1 MPSRY
6 LLSLLLLLA
15 PIACGGAQGS
25 AGSTVTQA
33 AVGTG
38 LAVAAAGLN
47 RAVNHECWAAC
58 RPGLVCDPASGLCVE
73 QGMARKPAPSR
84 SSGLEPVAA
93 NPPGREYEVPAL
105 GSCDGDAGLCG
116 DAGGDAAAR

>member
-1 MPSRY
+1 MLSRY
-6 LLSLLLLLA
+6 SLALLLVLA
-15 PIACGGAQGS
+15 PMACGGPQVG

-58 RPGLVCDPASGLCVE
+58 RSGMVCDQASGLCVE
-73 QGMARKPAPSR
+73 QGMARMPKQPRGSA
-84 SSGLEPVAA
+84 LEPVAA
-93 NPPGREYEVPAL
+93 NEPGHEYEVPAL
-105 GSCDGDAGLCG
+105 ATCNDDAGLCG

>member
-1 MPSRY
+1 MSPRR
-6 LLSLLLLLA
+6 LLALLLLLA
-15 PIACGGAQGS
+15 PIACGGAQGGG
-25 AGSTVTQA
+25 GSTVTQA

-47 RAVNHECWAAC
+47 RAVTHECWAAC
-58 RPGLVCDPASGLCVE
+58 RPGLECDQASGLCVE
-73 QGMARKPAPSR
+73 QGTARKPAPPR

-105 GSCDGDAGLCG
+105 ASCDGDAGLCG
-116 DAGGDAAAR
+116 DAGGDASAR

>member
-1 MPSRY
+1 VRSRSP
-6 LLSLLLLLA
+6 LALLLVLA
-15 PIACGGAQGS
+15 PIACGGGQGS

-47 RAVNHECWAAC
+47 RAVSHECGAAC
-58 RPGLVCDPASGLCVE
+58 RPGLVCDQASGLCVE
-73 QGMARKPAPSR
+73 QGTARKPTRPR
-84 SSGLEPVAA
+84 SSALEPVAA
-93 NPPGREYEVPAL
+93 NEPGHEYEVPAL
-105 GSCDGDAGLCG
+105 ASCDGDAGACG